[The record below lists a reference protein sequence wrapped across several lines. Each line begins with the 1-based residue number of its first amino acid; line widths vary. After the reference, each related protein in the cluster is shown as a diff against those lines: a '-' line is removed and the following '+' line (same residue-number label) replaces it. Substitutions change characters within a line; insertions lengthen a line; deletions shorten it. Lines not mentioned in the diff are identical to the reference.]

1 VAPGVPGGQ
10 SGGEEATGTTLG
22 EGGTAGGTTG
32 GGTVGGSTGGG
43 TTGTGAGGTPRAG
56 GGSGAGTGGSG
67 GGAAPAGDRT
77 GITDTEIVVGVH
89 APVTGAA
96 PFPQSSFEAGKD
108 VYWKWLNERGGVFGR
123 KVRVVF
129 EDDKFDP
136 RSAVQVCK
144 KMVEQDK
151 VFLLIGGG
159 GADQITACARY
170 ASSVGVPYLS
180 AGVNED
186 GLVGLR
192 GYFAASMTY
201 SQQSPLLAQMI
212 AKQFPGK
219 KVGIAVADSGSF
231 DDAQRSITREAQAAG
246 LQVVYN
252 KRIPKSASQT
262 QALSIAN
269 ELRTAGAEVVY
280 FLSSP
285 TTFLNV
291 AAAGAGQGYRPQYV
305 GPGITSGLNT
315 VATVGCGAANSVDG
329 ARFFSPFPQLD
340 AIDQMD
346 PEYRP
351 AYQKYAG
358 GNPDD
363 IGIALWGLNK
373 TLHQFFVAAGKDM
386 TRQSFVATL
395 ESGKQFASGVYP
407 PVQYSPRNHL
417 GAGQTHVLQADC
429 GSRTYKTIARFVSG
443 F

>member
-1 VAPGVPGGQ
+1 
-10 SGGEEATGTTLG
+10 
-22 EGGTAGGTTG
+22 
-32 GGTVGGSTGGG
+32 
-43 TTGTGAGGTPRAG
+43 
-56 GGSGAGTGGSG
+56 G
-67 GGAAPAGDRT
+67 GGAPAGPGDRT
-77 GITDTEIVVGVH
+77 GISESEIVIGIH

-108 VYWKWLNERGGVFGR
+108 VYWKFLNEKGGVYGR

-151 VFLLIGGG
+151 AFLLVGGG
-159 GADQITACARY
+159 GADHITACARY
-170 ASSVGVPYLS
+170 ANTVGVPYLS

-186 GLVGLR
+186 GLAGLR
-192 GYFAASMTY
+192 GYFAVSMTY

-231 DDAQRSITREAQAAG
+231 DDAQRSITREAQAKG

-315 VATVGCGAANSVDG
+315 VATVGCGAANSVDR

-340 AIDQMD
+340 VIDQMD
-346 PEYRP
+346 PDYRP
-351 AYQKYAG
+351 AYRKYAG

-373 TLHQFFVAAGKDM
+373 TLAQMFLAAGKDM
-386 TRQSFVATL
+386 SRQSFVATL
-395 ESGKQFASGVYP
+395 ESGRPFATGVYP
-407 PVQYSPRNHL
+407 PVQYSPRNHF
-417 GAGQTHVLQADC
+417 GSNQTHVLQADC
-429 GSRTYKTIARFVSG
+429 ASRTYKTIARFVSG